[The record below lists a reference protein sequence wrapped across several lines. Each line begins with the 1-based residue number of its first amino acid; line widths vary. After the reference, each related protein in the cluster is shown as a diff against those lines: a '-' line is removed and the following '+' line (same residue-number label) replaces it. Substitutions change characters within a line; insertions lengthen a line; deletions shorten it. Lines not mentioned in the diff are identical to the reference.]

1 MLFLS
6 LYQCFEWTFDS
17 MNEGRFIKWHQDF
30 AVFSFWMIRKV
41 ARQAICRVVHCKT
54 SLCMNFIENKD
65 KKCPGARRNFSLLF
79 CQTFRLNFR
88 LFCDNPCYSNI
99 NPGAFQ
105 NLSTLSEQ
113 NLSLIASKSL
123 WYWFLKSC
131 VWPKNLN
138 IISHGLRTTNENFC
152 DNFASGQKD
161 PTKQK
166 SCPSLGPASCW
177 FWIKILLFW
186 CQDRQG
192 GLARGTD
199 WSPDWAG

>member
-1 MLFLS
+1 
-6 LYQCFEWTFDS
+6 
-17 MNEGRFIKWHQDF
+17 
-30 AVFSFWMIRKV
+30 
-41 ARQAICRVVHCKT
+41 
-54 SLCMNFIENKD
+54 MNFIENRD
-65 KKCPGARRNFSLLF
+65 KKCPGARRTFSLLF

-152 DNFASGQKD
+152 DNFASGQKKK
-161 PTKQK
+161 PAERK
-166 SCPSLGPASCW
+166 SWSSLGPAGCW

-186 CQDRQG
+186 CEDRQG

-199 WSPDWAG
+199 WSRDWAE

>member
-1 MLFLS
+1 
-6 LYQCFEWTFDS
+6 
-17 MNEGRFIKWHQDF
+17 
-30 AVFSFWMIRKV
+30 
-41 ARQAICRVVHCKT
+41 
-54 SLCMNFIENKD
+54 MNFIENRD
-65 KKCPGARRNFSLLF
+65 KKCPGARRTFSLLF

-123 WYWFLKSC
+123 WHWFLKSC

-152 DNFASGQKD
+152 DNFASGQKKK
-161 PTKQK
+161 PAERK
-166 SCPSLGPASCW
+166 SWSSLGPAGCW

-192 GLARGTD
+192 GLPGGRTGARTEPGNKTNYAWCGEHCWTTQAQETSD
-199 WSPDWAG
+199 PPLPLPGEMTWWILKSYNHL